1 MVFVRHMTELRAD
14 PPTLVGITGKGLTDS
29 FLPFWIAI
37 KWKFLS

>member
-1 MVFVRHMTELRAD
+1 MVFVRHMIELRAD